1 MQSVKSLILRND
13 FAYIKD
19 MFIYFL
25 SLCLFVV
32 IFRLT
37 HDRRKIKS
45 RNPLA
50 ESAKKE
56 YNIRYIE
63 GLCALDI
70 RTDPCAA
77 TLIIQHSNSS
87 KMRLLSLPGLI
98 FKGGFILSVDLHC
111 HTKLSNSSMGI
122 DDLIMLAKKRGVDTI
137 SITDHDCQAGSVRG
151 RIIAA
156 RRGVTVVPGV
166 ELSASDAETGRQ
178 VHILGYF
185 CDSPDRLEELCH
197 KNNAAR
203 KKAGQYMILKA
214 AQRYPISAELVMKC
228 AAGSTGIFEEHIM
241 HALVECGITQDF
253 HGEIYDELFN
263 PESPKNIVVEPKFIG
278 VKEVIDAI
286 HGAGGIAV
294 LAHPYKYNS
303 VPGLDR
309 YVEYGIDGIEVWCP
323 SSSEEQQKDMLDYAK
338 SHKLLAIGGS
348 DFSGMYNRGTVSIGD
363 FNTPAADF
371 KALSDYKA
379 MLKKRAK

>member
-1 MQSVKSLILRND
+1 M
-13 FAYIKD
+13 
-19 MFIYFL
+19 
-25 SLCLFVV
+25 
-32 IFRLT
+32 
-37 HDRRKIKS
+37 
-45 RNPLA
+45 
-50 ESAKKE
+50 
-56 YNIRYIE
+56 
-63 GLCALDI
+63 
-70 RTDPCAA
+70 
-77 TLIIQHSNSS
+77 
-87 KMRLLSLPGLI
+87 
-98 FKGGFILSVDLHC
+98 SVDLHC

-253 HGEIYDELFN
+253 HGDIYNELFS
-263 PESPKNIVVEPKFIG
+263 PDSPKNIIVEPKFVG

-309 YVEYGIDGIEVWCP
+309 YVKYGIDGIEVWCP
-323 SSSEEQQKDMLDYAK
+323 SSSEEQQNGMLDYART
-338 SHKLLAIGGS
+338 HKLLAIGGS
-348 DFSGMYNRGTVSIGD
+348 DFSGMYNKGTVSVGD
-363 FNTPAADF
+363 FATPAADF
-371 KALSDYKA
+371 KALSDYKT

>member
-1 MQSVKSLILRND
+1 M
-13 FAYIKD
+13 
-19 MFIYFL
+19 
-25 SLCLFVV
+25 
-32 IFRLT
+32 
-37 HDRRKIKS
+37 
-45 RNPLA
+45 
-50 ESAKKE
+50 
-56 YNIRYIE
+56 
-63 GLCALDI
+63 
-70 RTDPCAA
+70 
-77 TLIIQHSNSS
+77 
-87 KMRLLSLPGLI
+87 
-98 FKGGFILSVDLHC
+98 SVDLHC

-241 HALVECGITQDF
+241 HSLVECGITQDF

-263 PESPKNIVVEPKFIG
+263 PENPKNIVVEPKFID

>member
-1 MQSVKSLILRND
+1 M
-13 FAYIKD
+13 
-19 MFIYFL
+19 
-25 SLCLFVV
+25 
-32 IFRLT
+32 
-37 HDRRKIKS
+37 
-45 RNPLA
+45 
-50 ESAKKE
+50 
-56 YNIRYIE
+56 
-63 GLCALDI
+63 GL
-70 RTDPCAA
+70 
-77 TLIIQHSNSS
+77 
-87 KMRLLSLPGLI
+87 
-98 FKGGFILSVDLHC
+98 
-111 HTKLSNSSMGI
+111 

-263 PESPKNIVVEPKFIG
+263 PENPKNIVVEPKFIG

-309 YVEYGIDGIEVWCP
+309 YVEYGINGIEVWCP